1 MKKKLFLITGICIL
15 LLLFL
20 IIWFFSP
27 GVRSIGPFFHCDI
40 EETVWLLELDH
51 DNHKLVR
58 AEQATIT
65 VKGTGF
71 ELFQTQNFN
80 SDIAVST
87 YPVPDGIDT
96 MSLCSRSNDGWQI
109 YTSMSGIHEDATP
122 FIGPYTFSVTATPY
136 QNSTLLLHHI
146 IFHDSDHPSLTGIAA
161 ETPEKALALFNEYS
175 QAYAAEHDAVWI
187 PYS

>member
-51 DNHKLVR
+51 ENRTLVR
-58 AEQATIT
+58 SEEATVT

-71 ELFQTQNFN
+71 ELFQAQEFN
-80 SDIAVST
+80 SNIAISA
-87 YPVPDGIDT
+87 YPVPDGVDA

-109 YTSMSGIHEDATP
+109 YTSMTGIHEDATP
-122 FIGPYTFSVTATPY
+122 FIGPYTFMVTAVPY
-136 QNSTLLLHHI
+136 QNGTLLLHHVV
-146 IFHDSDHPSLTGIAA
+146 FHDSDQSELTGIAA
-161 ETPEKALALFNEYS
+161 ETPEDALAIFNEYY
-175 QAYAAEHDAVWI
+175 QAYADKLGTTWT
-187 PYS
+187 PYT

>member
-1 MKKKLFLITGICIL
+1 MKKRSFLIPGICVL

-51 DNHKLVR
+51 ENRTLVR
-58 AEQATIT
+58 SEEATVT

-71 ELFQTQNFN
+71 ELFQTQEFN
-80 SDIAVST
+80 SNIAISA
-87 YPVPDGIDT
+87 YPVPDGVDA

-109 YTSMSGIHEDATP
+109 YTSMTGIHEDATP
-122 FIGPYTFSVTATPY
+122 FIGPYTFMVTAVPY
-136 QNSTLLLHHI
+136 QHDTLFQYDV
-146 IFHDSDHPSLTGIAA
+146 IFSDETRPNLIGFAA
-161 ETPEKALALFNEYS
+161 ETPEDALAIFNEYY
-175 QAYAAEHDAVWI
+175 QAYADKLGTTWT
-187 PYS
+187 PYT